1 MKLQASE
8 IFRRGKLLCPGR
20 VRVGAGKAFA
30 ERRLRQTLKLVLAAH
45 TLFIVKAQA
54 AAKISAQ
61 IRFDTERS
69 RVLSSKDIKHL

>member
-1 MKLQASE
+1 MAAE
-8 IFRRGKLLCPGR
+8 GR
-20 VRVGAGKAFA
+20 DGWLGAFA

-61 IRFDTERS
+61 NRFDTERS